1 MNELKQIPPASVRNT
16 PPLLEVLTRIF
27 APARLQRG
35 TVLEIASGSGYH
47 ASAFAAALPHLT
59 WQPTDPDEDARR
71 SIAAYVTDA
80 GLVNLRPPI
89 ALDVRDAGWPV
100 RTAEAIVCI
109 NMIHIS
115 PWAATVGLFEGA
127 GRTLSRGQTLLTY
140 GPYAIDGDFQAQS
153 NIDFHQS
160 LRTRNPEWGIRDVS
174 EIAPLANAHGLM
186 LSERIAMPAN
196 NHALIFTMESQ

>member
-1 MNELKQIPPASVRNT
+1 MNDLKQIPPASVRNT
-16 PPLLEVLTRIF
+16 PPLLGVLTRIF
-27 APARLQRG
+27 SPARLQRG

-47 ASAFAAALPHLT
+47 ASAFAAALPHLS

-80 GLVNLRPPI
+80 GLANLRPPI
-89 ALDVRDAGWPV
+89 ALDVRDAEWPV
-100 RTAEAIVCI
+100 RAAEAIVCI

-174 EIAPLANAHGLM
+174 EIAPLAKAHGLV

-196 NHALIFTMESQ
+196 NHALIFTMESR